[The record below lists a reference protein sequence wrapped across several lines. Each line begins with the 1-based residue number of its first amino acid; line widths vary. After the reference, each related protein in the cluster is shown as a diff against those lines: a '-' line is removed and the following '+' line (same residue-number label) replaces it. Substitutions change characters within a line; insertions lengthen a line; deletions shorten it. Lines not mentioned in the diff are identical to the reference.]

1 MYQVVAASGLLWA
14 VGDWAGTGV
23 EGGAETVGTDG
34 DADTVGADGTEGTDT
49 VGVGVGLDVGAVVAV
64 AVAFAVGRGCA
75 SEVCDGRGDRAGVSD
90 RTGAD
95 VFIGTA
101 EDREGEGVRPLVP
114 WSLGRV
120 GCPAVAVEGAAR
132 DFVGRGRAVLE
143 VSGSAVRDGSGSSVG
158 RARSLETDGVGRGL
172 PPSDAVSPQIPRPPA
187 TRTAAPPTIHG
198 ALRGGLRWRLMHPTV
213 SQPAGVLKRWGAA
226 PTARRAFL
234 GSLAVRA
241 RAAGA
246 RPVAW
251 HPAGGRAA
259 LDSRRTALSRA
270 AQRPLLCGV
279 ALPRLQPSGSCHPE
293 VGALSV
299 TSVVRSRRRN
309 AFTPAMMS

>member
-1 MYQVVAASGLLWA
+1 MYQIVAGAGLLSA
-14 VGDWAGTGV
+14 VGGSAGTGV
-23 EGGAETVGTDG
+23 EGGADTDG
-34 DADTVGADGTEGTDT
+34 TEDDADTDGADGPDTDGVD
-49 VGVGVGLDVGAVVAV
+49 VGVGVGAVLAISVAV
-64 AVAFAVGRGCA
+64 AVAVAVGRGCA
-75 SEVCDGRGDRAGVSD
+75 IEVSDGRGDRAGASD

-95 VFIGTA
+95 VLVGTA
-101 EDREGEGVRPLVP
+101 EGREGEGVRPAVP

-132 DFVGRGRAVLE
+132 VFVGLGRAVLE

-158 RARSLETDGVGRGL
+158 KDKALETDGAGSGV

-234 GSLAVRA
+234 G
-241 RAAGA
+241 
-246 RPVAW
+246 
-251 HPAGGRAA
+251 GRA
-259 LDSRRTALSRA
+259 ST
-270 AQRPLLCGV
+270 
-279 ALPRLQPSGSCHPE
+279 
-293 VGALSV
+293 
-299 TSVVRSRRRN
+299 
-309 AFTPAMMS
+309 